1 MKRITLRNQN
11 SIIYQESLQII
22 KKKAIDLFQT

>member
-1 MKRITLRNQN
+1 MKRITLKNQN

>member
-11 SIIYQESLQII
+11 SIIYQESLQNI